1 MNFSIR
7 RKDMNKKG
15 FTLIELLIVVAIIG
29 ILAAIAIP
37 GYLGAQAKS
46 KRSAVKEN
54 GANIAKELQ
63 NWLASSYAT
72 DNADQFADITG
83 DGVMT
88 DIGGTVPTDLCT
100 AVTTHTNYGRI
111 INPYDGTALMM
122 LAGGGDSAANLG
134 DAGTSPQ
141 GTVELIGNDA
151 NRTITVVGVA
161 EDETHSPI
169 IVFKQTVAVE

>member
-1 MNFSIR
+1 
-7 RKDMNKKG
+7 MNKKG

-83 DGVMT
+83 DGLMT
-88 DIGGTVPTDLCT
+88 DIGGTVPTALCA
-100 AVTTHTNYGRI
+100 AVTTHTNYGHI
-111 INPYDGTALMM
+111 INPYDGNAMM
-122 LAGGGDSAANLG
+122 MQAGGA
-134 DAGTSPQ
+134 DAGTVLGAGAGAPA
-141 GTVELIGNDA
+141 GTVELIGDDA

-161 EDETHSPI
+161 EDETHAAI
-169 IVFKQTVAVE
+169 VVFKQTVAVE

>member
-1 MNFSIR
+1 
-7 RKDMNKKG
+7 MNKKG

-54 GANIAKELQ
+54 AANIAKELQ
-63 NWLASSYAT
+63 NWMASAYAT
-72 DNADQFADITG
+72 DTNDQFADTTG

-88 DIGGTVPTDLCT
+88 NIGGSSPTNLVT
-100 AVTTHTNYGRI
+100 AALAHTNYGHI
-111 INPYDGTALMM
+111 QNPYSGSSVMMVNDCTDTGVDLGAAAGGTA
-122 LAGGGDSAANLG
+122 
-134 DAGTSPQ
+134 
-141 GTVELIGNDA
+141 GTVELCPNDT

-161 EDETHSPI
+161 EDSSHNPYV
-169 IVFKQTVAVE
+169 VFKQTVSVE